1 MAWYA
6 YCIGEKQAFPEL
18 ARHRKPVPLESVF
31 GVSGNQVFL
40 YPASDLAVV
49 VSEHNPQETLNQKSG
64 VDHARVIADCF
75 QHSTVLPFR
84 FGTIFSDDESLRKS
98 IRSNQRQ
105 FLGNIDKLR
114 GKTEMHLK
122 IFVDDCCAPRDR
134 TPPGG
139 EGVGREYLSNLR
151 ESASRARE
159 RQTRARA
166 VSFQMH
172 RLFLPLDEE
181 VSCRLMDNGKMMLD
195 IAHLID
201 RKCVERYHN
210 KFVTTSAMMRDC
222 QMQLSGPWP
231 PYHFVHRLTRTMH
244 SPAQRR
250 RCSCSVSFGRGHG
263 VAFWNRRQCW
273 YKARQFFAHQMSS
286 SPRLELSFFQRRS
299 S

>member
-18 ARHRKPVPLESVF
+18 ARHRKPVPMESTL

-40 YPASDLAVV
+40 YPACDLAVV
-49 VSEHNPQETLNQKSG
+49 VSEHNPAETLNQKSG

-84 FGTIFSDDESLRKS
+84 FGTVFSDDESLRKS

-105 FLGNIDKLR
+105 FLGNIEKLR

-122 IFVDDCCAPRDR
+122 ILVDDCCAKEIERQFPA
-134 TPPGG
+134 
-139 EGVGREYLSNLR
+139 ESVGRGYLSNLR
-151 ESASRARE
+151 ENATRTRE

-181 VSCRLMDNGKMMLD
+181 VSCRLTESGKMVLD
-195 IAHLID
+195 IAHLIE
-201 RKCVERYHN
+201 RKHVERYQN
-210 KFVTTSAMMRDC
+210 KFTTTSLMMREC
-222 QMQLSGPWP
+222 QMQVSGPWP
-231 PYHFVHRLTRTMH
+231 PYHFVHRLTRGAHAQTATTASAPTVAPTVQMPE
-244 SPAQRR
+244 PAL
-250 RCSCSVSFGRGHG
+250 
-263 VAFWNRRQCW
+263 A
-273 YKARQFFAHQMSS
+273 
-286 SPRLELSFFQRRS
+286 
-299 S
+299 

>member
-18 ARHRKPVPLESVF
+18 ARHRKPVPMESIV

-40 YPASDLAVV
+40 YPASDLAVI

-75 QHSTVLPFR
+75 KHSTVLPFR
-84 FGTIFSDDESLRKS
+84 FGTVFHDDETLRKS

-114 GKTEMHLK
+114 GKTEMHIK
-122 IFVDDCCAPRDR
+122 ILVDDCCGRSLEKHQPA
-134 TPPGG
+134 
-139 EGVGREYLSNLR
+139 EGVGREYLSHLR
-151 ESASRARE
+151 ENASRQRE

-172 RLFLPLDEE
+172 RQFMPLDED
-181 VSCRLMDNGKMMLD
+181 VSCRLTEGGKMVLD

-201 RKCVERYHN
+201 RKYVERYQN
-210 KFVTTSAMMRDC
+210 KFTTTCAMMKDC
-222 QMQLSGPWP
+222 QMQISGPWP
-231 PYHFVHRLTRTMH
+231 PYHFVHKLTRGAHTQ
-244 SPAQRR
+244 PAAA
-250 RCSCSVSFGRGHG
+250 SAAPAHAAAPAILLPEPISVL
-263 VAFWNRRQCW
+263 A
-273 YKARQFFAHQMSS
+273 
-286 SPRLELSFFQRRS
+286 
-299 S
+299 

>member
-18 ARHRKPVPLESVF
+18 ARHRKPVPMESIV

-40 YPASDLAVV
+40 YPASDLAVI
-49 VSEHNPQETLNQKSG
+49 VSEHNPQEPLNQKSG

-84 FGTIFSDDESLRKS
+84 FGTVFNDDDSLRKS

-122 IFVDDCCAPRDR
+122 IFVDDCCGKEIERHLSADK
-134 TPPGG
+134 
-139 EGVGREYLSNLR
+139 VGREYLSSLR
-151 ESASRARE
+151 ENAARTRE

-172 RLFLPLDEE
+172 KLFLPLDEE
-181 VSCRLMDNGKMMLD
+181 VSCRLTENGKMVLD

-210 KFVTTSAMMRDC
+210 KFASTVLMMREC
-222 QMQLSGPWP
+222 QLQLSGPWP
-231 PYHFVHRLTRTMH
+231 PYHFVHRLMRGTH
-244 SPAQRR
+244 SQPQAAVQVGAVASAAEAPAVGMMQ
-250 RCSCSVSFGRGHG
+250 S
-263 VAFWNRRQCW
+263 A
-273 YKARQFFAHQMSS
+273 ALM
-286 SPRLELSFFQRRS
+286 
-299 S
+299 

>member
-18 ARHRKPVPLESVF
+18 ARHRKPVPMESVV

-49 VSEHNPQETLNQKSG
+49 VSEHNPQESLNQKSG

-84 FGTIFSDDESLRKS
+84 FGTVFGDDEALRRS

-114 GKTEMHLK
+114 GKAEMHLR
-122 IFVDDCCAPRDR
+122 IFVDDCCVRELERHPA
-134 TPPGG
+134 
-139 EGVGREYLSNLR
+139 EGVGREYLSSLR
-151 ESASRARE
+151 ENAARARE

-172 RLFLPLDEE
+172 RLFLPIDED
-181 VSCRLMDNGKMMLD
+181 VSCRLTESGKMILD
-195 IAHLID
+195 VAHLID
-201 RKCVERYHN
+201 HKCVERYQN
-210 KFVTTSAMMRDC
+210 KFATTSTMMREC

-231 PYHFVHRLTRTMH
+231 PYHFVHSLTRTAH
-244 SPAQRR
+244 AQPHPA
-250 RCSCSVSFGRGHG
+250 
-263 VAFWNRRQCW
+263 VAQ
-273 YKARQFFAHQMSS
+273 APADAPVAAATIQV
-286 SPRLELSFFQRRS
+286 LETASALV
-299 S
+299 

>member
-18 ARHRKPVPLESVF
+18 ARHRKPVPMESVH

-40 YPASDLAVV
+40 YPASDLAII
-49 VSEHNPQETLNQKSG
+49 VSEHNPSESLSQKAG

-84 FGTIFSDDESLRKS
+84 FGTIFNDDESLRRS

-105 FLGNIDKLR
+105 FLSNIDKLR

-122 IFVDDCCAPRDR
+122 IFVDDCCAKEIAKVFS
-134 TPPGG
+134 TT
-139 EGVGREYLSNLR
+139 ETVGREYLSNLR
-151 ESASRARE
+151 ETAARQRE

-181 VSCRLMDNGKMMLD
+181 VSCRLTENGKMVLD
-195 IAHLID
+195 IAHLIE
-201 RKCVERYHN
+201 RKFVERYQN
-210 KFVTTSAMMRDC
+210 KFATTSALMRDC
-222 QMQLSGPWP
+222 QMQVSGPWP
-231 PYHFVHRLTRTMH
+231 PYHFVHRLTRNTH
-244 SPAQRR
+244 TQQAPAAHVPAPAVA
-250 RCSCSVSFGRGHG
+250 VSTPEL
-263 VAFWNRRQCW
+263 VAM
-273 YKARQFFAHQMSS
+273 A
-286 SPRLELSFFQRRS
+286 
-299 S
+299 

>member
-6 YCIGEKQAFPEL
+6 YCIGEKQAFPEI
-18 ARHRKPVPLESVF
+18 ARHRKPVPMESVL

-49 VSEHNPQETLNQKSG
+49 VSEHNPAETLNQKSG

-84 FGTIFSDDESLRKS
+84 FGTVFSDDESLRKS

-105 FLGNIDKLR
+105 FLSNIDKLR
-114 GKTEMHLK
+114 GKTEMHLR
-122 IFVDDCCAPRDR
+122 ILVDDCCGRALDR
-134 TPPGG
+134 RLPAEGPG
-139 EGVGREYLSNLR
+139 RQYLTNLR
-151 ESASRARE
+151 ENASRARE

-181 VSCRLMDNGKMMLD
+181 VTCRLTESGKMVLD

-201 RKCVERYHN
+201 RKYVERYQN
-210 KFVTTSAMMRDC
+210 KFATTSATMREC

-231 PYHFVHRLTRTMH
+231 PYHFVHRLTRGAHPQTAAA
-244 SPAQRR
+244 PAA
-250 RCSCSVSFGRGHG
+250 
-263 VAFWNRRQCW
+263 VAVPVPVPMILVPE
-273 YKARQFFAHQMSS
+273 AVPA
-286 SPRLELSFFQRRS
+286 LA
-299 S
+299 

>member
-18 ARHRKPVPLESVF
+18 ARHRKPIPMESVL

-49 VSEHNPQETLNQKSG
+49 VSEHNPAEILNQKSG

-84 FGTIFSDDESLRKS
+84 FGTIFNDDDSLRKS

-105 FLGNIDKLR
+105 FLGHIDKLR

-122 IFVDDCCAPRDR
+122 ILVDDCCSHTAGKRAPA
-134 TPPGG
+134 
-139 EGVGREYLSNLR
+139 EGASREYFTTLR
-151 ESASRARE
+151 ENAARQRE

-172 RLFLPLDEE
+172 RLFMPLDEE
-181 VSCRLMDNGKMMLD
+181 VSCRLTDSGKMMLD
-195 IAHLID
+195 VAHLID
-201 RKCVERYHN
+201 RKGVERYLN
-210 KFVTTSAMMRDC
+210 KFSATCAVMREY

-231 PYHFVHRLTRTMH
+231 PYHFVHRLTCGTH
-244 SPAQRR
+244 SQPQPPVVAVPIPATAPPL
-250 RCSCSVSFGRGHG
+250 VVNLPEP
-263 VAFWNRRQCW
+263 VAVL
-273 YKARQFFAHQMSS
+273 A
-286 SPRLELSFFQRRS
+286 
-299 S
+299 

>member
-6 YCIGEKQAFPEL
+6 YCISEKQAFPVI
-18 ARHRKPVPLESVF
+18 ARHRRPIPMESVF

-40 YPASDLAVV
+40 YPASDLAVI
-49 VSEHNPQETLNQKSG
+49 VSEHNPQEALDQRSG

-75 QHSTVLPFR
+75 QRSTVLPFR
-84 FGTIFSDDESLRKS
+84 FGTVFSDDETLRKS

-122 IFVDDCCAPRDR
+122 VFVDSCCRHEIEKDPAA
-134 TPPGG
+134 
-139 EGVGREYLSNLR
+139 EGVGRAYLSNLR
-151 ESASRARE
+151 ENASRARE

-181 VSCRLMDNGKMMLD
+181 VSCRLTEDGKMILD

-201 RKCVERYHN
+201 QKYVERYQN
-210 KFVTTSAMMRDC
+210 KFATTSATMHEC
-222 QMQLSGPWP
+222 HMQLSGPWP
-231 PYHFVHRLTRTMH
+231 PYHFVHKLTRTAH
-244 SPAQRR
+244 LQPQPTAASPGPAVVTAVV
-250 RCSCSVSFGRGHG
+250 SVEAPAIGMMG
-263 VAFWNRRQCW
+263 A
-273 YKARQFFAHQMSS
+273 AATAPM
-286 SPRLELSFFQRRS
+286 
-299 S
+299 

>member
-1 MAWYA
+1 MECLAMAWYA
-6 YCIGEKQAFPEL
+6 YCIGEKQAFPEI
-18 ARHRKPVPLESVF
+18 ARHRKPVPMESVL

-40 YPASDLAVV
+40 YPASDLAVI
-49 VSEHNPQETLNQKSG
+49 VSEHNPQEPLNQKSG

-84 FGTIFSDDESLRKS
+84 FGTVFNDDDSLRKS

-122 IFVDDCCAPRDR
+122 IFVDDCCGKELERHAP
-134 TPPGG
+134 T
-139 EGVGREYLSNLR
+139 ETVGRGYLTNLR
-151 ESASRARE
+151 ENAARTRE

-181 VSCRLMDNGKMMLD
+181 VSCRLAENGKMVLD
-195 IAHLID
+195 IAHLIE
-201 RKCVERYHN
+201 RKCSERYQN
-210 KFVTTSAMMRDC
+210 KFASTVLMMREC

-231 PYHFVHRLTRTMH
+231 PYHFVHRLTRGSHTQPQAAVQAGAAV
-244 SPAQRR
+244 PAAAEAPA
-250 RCSCSVSFGRGHG
+250 VGMMT
-263 VAFWNRRQCW
+263 V
-273 YKARQFFAHQMSS
+273 MV
-286 SPRLELSFFQRRS
+286 
-299 S
+299 

>member
-18 ARHRKPVPLESVF
+18 ARHRKPIPMVSVL

-40 YPASDLAVV
+40 YPASELAVI
-49 VSEHNPQETLNQKSG
+49 VSEHNPTEALNHKSG

-84 FGTIFSDDESLRKS
+84 FGTVFRDDESLRKS

-105 FLGNIDKLR
+105 FQGHIDKLR
-114 GKTEMHLK
+114 GKAEMHLK
-122 IFVDDCCAPRDR
+122 ILVDDC
-134 TPPGG
+134 GG
-139 EGVGREYLSNLR
+139 HVVGKRPSADGASQEYFSNLR
-151 ESASRARE
+151 ENAARQRE

-172 RLFLPLDEE
+172 RLFVPLDEE
-181 VSCRLMDNGKMMLD
+181 VSCRLTDKCKMTLD

-201 RKCVERYHN
+201 RKWVERYLN
-210 KFVTTSAMMRDC
+210 KFSTTCASMREY

-231 PYHFVHRLTRTMH
+231 PYHFVHRLT
-244 SPAQRR
+244 
-250 RCSCSVSFGRGHG
+250 CSAHP
-263 VAFWNRRQCW
+263 N
-273 YKARQFFAHQMSS
+273 AHQPVAEAMPVIHIPEPASMIV
-286 SPRLELSFFQRRS
+286 
-299 S
+299 

>member
-6 YCIGEKQAFPEL
+6 YCIGEKTAFPEM
-18 ARHRKPVPLESVF
+18 ARHRKPVPLEAVS

-40 YPASDLAVV
+40 YPASDLAVI
-49 VSEHNPQETLNQKSG
+49 VSEHNPQEALNQKSG

-84 FGTIFSDDESLRKS
+84 FGTVFNDDESLRKS

-105 FLGNIDKLR
+105 FQGNIDKLR

-122 IFVDDCCAPRDR
+122 VFVDDCPSHAPDKHQ
-134 TPPGG
+134 PA
-139 EGVGREYLSNLR
+139 EGQGKDYFTSLR
-151 ESASRARE
+151 ENAGRQRE

-172 RLFLPLDEE
+172 RLFMPLDEE
-181 VSCRLMDNGKMMLD
+181 ISCRLTESGKMMLD

-201 RKCVERYHN
+201 RKCVERYLN
-210 KFVTTSAMMRDC
+210 KFSTTCAAMRQY

-231 PYHFVHRLTRTMH
+231 PYHFVHKLTRGPHTH
-244 SPAQRR
+244 SQQQSAVSIPAAVPVPTPVVQVHI
-250 RCSCSVSFGRGHG
+250 SEAVS
-263 VAFWNRRQCW
+263 AL
-273 YKARQFFAHQMSS
+273 A
-286 SPRLELSFFQRRS
+286 
-299 S
+299 